1 MTERRADE
9 AVRDA
14 VEWLKCEFMLD
25 KVGQVFDGIIT
36 GVTGFGLFVE
46 LREVFVEGLIHVTS
60 LRNDYYQ
67 FDPVGHRLH
76 GERSGQIFRLGDS
89 VKVRVARVDLD
100 ERKIDFE
107 PIELQGQ
114 DKDKKKEKSKDHGEK
129 EDKSG
134 RRNRWNRGRRKE

>member
-1 MTERRADE
+1 M
-9 AVRDA
+9 
-14 VEWLKCEFMLD
+14 
-25 KVGQVFDGIIT
+25 
-36 GVTGFGLFVE
+36 
-46 LREVFVEGLIHVTS
+46 FVEGLIHVTS

-76 GERSGQIFRLGDS
+76 GERSGQIYRLGDS

-107 PIELQGQ
+107 PIEQERP
-114 DKDKKKEKSKDHGEK
+114 DKDRGEK
-129 EDKSG
+129 EKSG